1 MNKPL
6 TLRKVNRETLP
17 FYRQLGSRKAP
28 LFVDCLGAEWEIQL
42 QAGVSSRSGL
52 LQIEADWGGA
62 RIFLRVD
69 ESFVSQI
76 VGILMQVSYPAQLP
90 EHLRQVVLEA
100 AFASAAS
107 ALEEATRKR
116 FSIVS
121 ATVTELP
128 SLELTGFQLMLD
140 DSNRATSAELWVDPL
155 GLGFLANAMRAVETS
170 PLSMNDLAQ
179 LPLPVQFCVGWTNL
193 SLDALTNLKKN
204 DVILLDECWLGDED
218 DIAVRIGNSG
228 GIRGSLNGTSITL
241 TQGLEA
247 IMNDEEQEDMEDEKL
262 LDDINIR
269 VSFDLGERSLTLAEL
284 RLLGPGYVFELGR
297 DLRRSVTIR
306 ANGKAIGEGE
316 LVDVEGQT
324 GVSVLTISSKSE

>member
-1 MNKPL
+1 MKQPL

-17 FYRQLGSRKAP
+17 FYRQLGSRKAS
-28 LFVDCLGAEWEIQL
+28 LFVDCLGTEWEVQL
-42 QAGVSSRSGL
+42 LAGVNSRSGL

-62 RIFLRVD
+62 RIYLRVD
-69 ESFVSQI
+69 ESWVSQI
-76 VGILMQVSYPAQLP
+76 VGNLMQVSYPAHLP

-100 AFASAAS
+100 AFSSAAS

-140 DSNRATSAELWVDPL
+140 DSNRATCAELWVDAL

-179 LPLPVQFCVGWTNL
+179 LPLPVHFCVGWTDL
-193 SLDALTNLKKN
+193 ALDALTNLKKN

-284 RLLGPGYVFELGR
+284 RLLGPGHVFELGR